1 MNYTTFSIMSK
12 RQYFL
17 KERKD
22 DLFSKLK
29 GQKFPS
35 TNNINTSKNMYTLK
49 THELLVRTS
58 ILEIIYITSD
68 LFIWL
73 QTSDRPGTVR
83 VHLCVNSSTRV
94 QLISFLWPFLFQS
107 MISRV
112 FQTNNNLIKL

>member
-1 MNYTTFSIMSK
+1 MSK

-22 DLFSKLK
+22 HLFSKLK

-35 TNNINTSKNMYTLK
+35 TNNINTLKNMYTLK

-83 VHLCVNSSTRV
+83 VHHCKFKHTCPAYFIPLAFSVSIDDFKGLSNE
-94 QLISFLWPFLFQS
+94 QQPY
-107 MISRV
+107 
-112 FQTNNNLIKL
+112 